1 MVSHARLDTNGGD
14 RLKETVFSL
23 RVCSMVFA
31 EVRIFMFVRF
41 QLLLLCRVLFNPNEL
56 SASRLLSPN
65 DALGNRTEDG
75 EMFVIK
81 DPETFATQ
89 VIPQYF
95 DHNKFSSFARQVRH
109 GCVAIRHL

>member
-1 MVSHARLDTNGGD
+1 
-14 RLKETVFSL
+14 
-23 RVCSMVFA
+23 
-31 EVRIFMFVRF
+31 
-41 QLLLLCRVLFNPNEL
+41 LLCWCRFDYCDGVVFDVTLMPCLMPRANRNNY
-56 SASRLLSPN
+56 SSPFV
-65 DALGNRTEDG
+65 NRTEDG

-109 GCVAIRHL
+109 TCVTLRASDFVTRS

>member
-1 MVSHARLDTNGGD
+1 VTLAM
-14 RLKETVFSL
+14 F
-23 RVCSMVFA
+23 RVTL
-31 EVRIFMFVRF
+31 MFF
-41 QLLLLCRVLFNPNEL
+41 
-56 SASRLLSPN
+56 RLLYPN
-65 DALGNRTEDG
+65 QLTIDVSLHLNRTEDG

-109 GCVAIRHL
+109 DSITRPSVL